1 MFTDCFLIIKKEY
14 FNHLDSMVLSHQ
26 SRTKSMRTHLSLNV
40 FFFFESFKIKIVIY
54 VYTSYYTI
62 KYDVSLYTD
71 FICIK
76 KLDLN
81 NFTLYLYCF
90 FTLYQPYQKNVIN
103 HRYIFF
109 FFIYIYIQVH
119 NQLMGIFLE
128 SKIIN

>member
-1 MFTDCFLIIKKEY
+1 
-14 FNHLDSMVLSHQ
+14 MVLSHQ

-90 FTLYQPYQKNVIN
+90 FYFLWSAVGRLVAPSLRRHRRRLGSDRDLSVLQRIN
-103 HRYIFF
+103 RERGRYGGGGRGSRGGH
-109 FFIYIYIQVH
+109 Q
-119 NQLMGIFLE
+119 
-128 SKIIN
+128 